1 MEIAIS
7 IAALIVGC
15 IIGWLAQKSRQ
26 QALITKNEMLTKQA
40 DETKDEAQRQLA
52 AVKEEAERRLE
63 SAKAEAQQNMNN
75 AKAEA
80 QQQLDIAKREA
91 SERLEATKA
100 EAQQQLEATKKE
112 ASEQLAKTKAEAQQQ
127 LEATK
132 KEASEQ
138 LAKTKAE
145 AQQQLETLKKE
156 ASEQLAR
163 TKAEAQQQ
171 LEATKKE
178 ASEQL
183 ARTKAEAQQ
192 QLEAVKKEASEQLEA
207 TKKEASDLLAKTKAE
222 AEAQQQ
228 KALAEKDAAWNDIM
242 KGQEQRFNETMA
254 RMSEQMKNATAD
266 MLKDRQKE
274 FADSSNQQLGQIVNP
289 LRETIDK
296 MKQTMADTTLKQT
309 EMSSVLKDNIERS
322 MQQAMA
328 AKKSAEELANALKHG
343 SKVQGDWGEAVLD
356 ELLTSQGL
364 VRGIH
369 YDTQAVIRDA
379 QGNTVHTD
387 DGATL
392 RPDVILHLDQRREV
406 IIDSKV
412 SLTAFLD
419 YANADNE
426 ADRQRFLKT
435 HIDSLQKHVKEL
447 STKDYSAYVQPPKV
461 RMDYVIMFVPHT
473 GALWTAL
480 NAQPD
485 LWRKAMEQNV
495 FIADEQTLFAA
506 LRIISLTWTQ
516 IRQAENHEQV
526 YRLANEMLD
535 RVGQFMKK
543 YTAIGKALKTA
554 TTAYDDAERKLQ
566 PSGQSIL
573 QTCAKLQKLGAK
585 QSDKNPLPQLIDID
599 EVAALT
605 PPAEDKDDN

>member
-26 QALITKNEMLTKQA
+26 QALITKNEMLTKHA

-112 ASEQLAKTKAEAQQQ
+112 ASEQLAK
-127 LEATK
+127 
-132 KEASEQ
+132 
-138 LAKTKAE
+138 
-145 AQQQLETLKKE
+145 
-156 ASEQLAR
+156 
-163 TKAEAQQQ
+163 
-171 LEATKKE
+171 
-178 ASEQL
+178 
-183 ARTKAEAQQ
+183 TKAEAQQ

-599 EVAALT
+599 EVAALVQ
-605 PPAEDKDDN
+605 PSDDKDDN

>member
-7 IAALIVGC
+7 IVALIVGC

-52 AVKEEAERRLE
+52 VVKEEAELRLE
-63 SAKAEAQQNMNN
+63 STKAEAQQNMNN

-100 EAQQQLEATKKE
+100 EAQQQLETLKKE
-112 ASEQLAKTKAEAQQQ
+112 ASEQ

-145 AQQQLETLKKE
+145 AQQQLE
-156 ASEQLAR
+156 
-163 TKAEAQQQ
+163 
-171 LEATKKE
+171 
-178 ASEQL
+178 
-183 ARTKAEAQQ
+183 
-192 QLEAVKKEASEQLEA
+192 AVKKEASEQLET
-207 TKKEASDLLAKTKAE
+207 TKKEAGDLLAKTKAE

-599 EVAALT
+599 EVAALA
-605 PPAEDKDDN
+605 PPAEDQDDN

>member
-26 QALITKNEMLTKQA
+26 QALITQNEMLAKQA
-40 DETKDEAQRQLA
+40 DEIKNEAQRQMA

-80 QQQLDIAKREA
+80 QQQLDITKREA
-91 SERLEATKA
+91 NERLDATKA
-100 EAQQQLEATKKE
+100 EAQQQLEAAKKE

-127 LEATK
+127 LEA
-132 KEASEQ
+132 
-138 LAKTKAE
+138 
-145 AQQQLETLKKE
+145 
-156 ASEQLAR
+156 
-163 TKAEAQQQ
+163 
-171 LEATKKE
+171 
-178 ASEQL
+178 
-183 ARTKAEAQQ
+183 
-192 QLEAVKKEASEQLEA
+192 VKKEASEQLET

-447 STKDYSAYVQPPKV
+447 STKDYSAYVQSPKV

-599 EVAALT
+599 EVAALA
-605 PPAEDKDDN
+605 PPAEDQDDN

>member
-7 IAALIVGC
+7 IAALIVGS

-127 LEATK
+127 LETLKKEASEQLEATK
-132 KEASEQ
+132 NEASEQ

-145 AQQQLETLKKE
+145 AQQQLE
-156 ASEQLAR
+156 
-163 TKAEAQQQ
+163 
-171 LEATKKE
+171 ATKKE
-178 ASEQL
+178 AN
-183 ARTKAEAQQ
+183 
-192 QLEAVKKEASEQLEA
+192 
-207 TKKEASDLLAKTKAE
+207 DLLAKTKAE

-543 YTAIGKALKTA
+543 FTAIDRALKSATA
-554 TTAYDDAERKLQ
+554 AYDDANRKLQ

-599 EVAALT
+599 DIAVIA
-605 PPAEDKDDN
+605 PPAEDNEEGKI

>member
-100 EAQQQLEATKKE
+100 EAQQQLEA
-112 ASEQLAKTKAEAQQQ
+112 
-127 LEATK
+127 
-132 KEASEQ
+132 
-138 LAKTKAE
+138 
-145 AQQQLETLKKE
+145 LKKE
-156 ASEQLAR
+156 ASE
-163 TKAEAQQQ
+163 Q

-599 EVAALT
+599 EVAALA
-605 PPAEDKDDN
+605 PPADDQDDN

>member
-91 SERLEATKA
+91 SERLET
-100 EAQQQLEATKKE
+100 
-112 ASEQLAKTKAEAQQQ
+112 TKAEAQQQ

-156 ASEQLAR
+156 ASEQL
-163 TKAEAQQQ
+163 
-171 LEATKKE
+171 EATKKE
-178 ASEQL
+178 AG
-183 ARTKAEAQQ
+183 
-192 QLEAVKKEASEQLEA
+192 
-207 TKKEASDLLAKTKAE
+207 DLLAKTKAE

-228 KALAEKDAAWNDIM
+228 KALADKDAAWNDIM

-599 EVAALT
+599 EVAALVQ
-605 PPAEDKDDN
+605 PADDKDDN

>member
-26 QALITKNEMLTKQA
+26 QALITQNEMLAKQA
-40 DETKDEAQRQLA
+40 DETKNEAQRQLA

-80 QQQLDIAKREA
+80 QQQLDITKREA
-91 SERLEATKA
+91 NERLEATKA
-100 EAQQQLEATKKE
+100 EAQQQLEAVKKE
-112 ASEQLAKTKAEAQQQ
+112 ASEQ

-156 ASEQLAR
+156 ASEQLE
-163 TKAEAQQQ
+163 T
-171 LEATKKE
+171 
-178 ASEQL
+178 
-183 ARTKAEAQQ
+183 
-192 QLEAVKKEASEQLEA
+192 
-207 TKKEASDLLAKTKAE
+207 TKKEASDLLAKTKTE

-242 KGQEQRFNETMA
+242 KGQEQRFNETMT

-599 EVAALT
+599 EVAALAQ
-605 PPAEDKDDN
+605 PADDQDDN

>member
-40 DETKDEAQRQLA
+40 DDTKDEAQRQLA

-63 SAKAEAQQNMNN
+63 SAKTEAQQNMNN

-80 QQQLDIAKREA
+80 QQRLDIAKREA

-100 EAQQQLEATKKE
+100 EAQQQLEVTKKE
-112 ASEQLAKTKAEAQQQ
+112 ASEQLAK
-127 LEATK
+127 
-132 KEASEQ
+132 
-138 LAKTKAE
+138 
-145 AQQQLETLKKE
+145 
-156 ASEQLAR
+156 
-163 TKAEAQQQ
+163 
-171 LEATKKE
+171 
-178 ASEQL
+178 
-183 ARTKAEAQQ
+183 TKAEAQQ

-543 YTAIGKALKTA
+543 YAAIGKALKTA

-599 EVAALT
+599 EVAALVQ
-605 PPAEDKDDN
+605 PADDQDDN

>member
-1 MEIAIS
+1 MEITIS

-26 QALITKNEMLTKQA
+26 QALITQNEMLAKQA
-40 DETKDEAQRQLA
+40 DETKNEAQRQLA

-80 QQQLDIAKREA
+80 QQQLDITKREA
-91 SERLEATKA
+91 SERLDAAKA
-100 EAQQQLEATKKE
+100 EAQQQLEA
-112 ASEQLAKTKAEAQQQ
+112 A
-127 LEATK
+127 K

-156 ASEQLAR
+156 ANEQLD
-163 TKAEAQQQ
+163 T
-171 LEATKKE
+171 
-178 ASEQL
+178 
-183 ARTKAEAQQ
+183 
-192 QLEAVKKEASEQLEA
+192 

-242 KGQEQRFNETMA
+242 KGQEQRFNETMT

-599 EVAALT
+599 EVAALAQ
-605 PPAEDKDDN
+605 PADDQDDN

>member
-145 AQQQLETLKKE
+145 AQQQLETL
-156 ASEQLAR
+156 
-163 TKAEAQQQ
+163 
-171 LEATKKE
+171 
-178 ASEQL
+178 
-183 ARTKAEAQQ
+183 
-192 QLEAVKKEASEQLEA
+192 KKEASEQLEA

-387 DGATL
+387 DGTTL

-599 EVAALT
+599 EVAALA
-605 PPAEDKDDN
+605 PPADDQDDN

>member
-26 QALITKNEMLTKQA
+26 QALITQNEMLAKQA
-40 DETKDEAQRQLA
+40 DEIKNEAQRQLA

-80 QQQLDIAKREA
+80 QQQLDITKREA
-91 SERLEATKA
+91 NERLDAAKA
-100 EAQQQLEATKKE
+100 EAQQQLETLKKE
-112 ASEQLAKTKAEAQQQ
+112 ASEQ

-145 AQQQLETLKKE
+145 AQQQLET
-156 ASEQLAR
+156 
-163 TKAEAQQQ
+163 
-171 LEATKKE
+171 
-178 ASEQL
+178 
-183 ARTKAEAQQ
+183 
-192 QLEAVKKEASEQLEA
+192 

-242 KGQEQRFNETMA
+242 KGQEQRFNETMT

-585 QSDKNPLPQLIDID
+585 QSDKNPLPQFIDID
-599 EVAALT
+599 EVAAIA
-605 PPAEDKDDN
+605 PPAEDQDNN

>member
-100 EAQQQLEATKKE
+100 EAQQQLEALKKEASEQLETTKKE
-112 ASEQLAKTKAEAQQQ
+112 ASEQLAK
-127 LEATK
+127 
-132 KEASEQ
+132 
-138 LAKTKAE
+138 
-145 AQQQLETLKKE
+145 
-156 ASEQLAR
+156 
-163 TKAEAQQQ
+163 
-171 LEATKKE
+171 
-178 ASEQL
+178 
-183 ARTKAEAQQ
+183 TKAEAQQ

-207 TKKEASDLLAKTKAE
+207 TKKEAGDLLAKTKAE

-599 EVAALT
+599 EVAALV
-605 PPAEDKDDN
+605 PPADDQDDN

>member
-91 SERLEATKA
+91 SERLET
-100 EAQQQLEATKKE
+100 
-112 ASEQLAKTKAEAQQQ
+112 
-127 LEATK
+127 
-132 KEASEQ
+132 
-138 LAKTKAE
+138 
-145 AQQQLETLKKE
+145 
-156 ASEQLAR
+156 
-163 TKAEAQQQ
+163 
-171 LEATKKE
+171 
-178 ASEQL
+178 
-183 ARTKAEAQQ
+183 TKAEAQQ

-207 TKKEASDLLAKTKAE
+207 TKKEANEQLAKTKAE

-242 KGQEQRFNETMA
+242 RGQEQRFNETMA

-447 STKDYSAYVQPPKV
+447 STKDYSAYVQSPKV

-599 EVAALT
+599 EVAALAQ
-605 PPAEDKDDN
+605 PAEEQDNN

>member
-91 SERLEATKA
+91 SERLETTKAEAQQQLEATKKEASEQLARTKA

-127 LEATK
+127 LEA
-132 KEASEQ
+132 
-138 LAKTKAE
+138 
-145 AQQQLETLKKE
+145 LKN
-156 ASEQLAR
+156 
-163 TKAEAQQQ
+163 
-171 LEATKKE
+171 
-178 ASEQL
+178 
-183 ARTKAEAQQ
+183 
-192 QLEAVKKEASEQLEA
+192 EASEQLEA

-599 EVAALT
+599 EVAALAQ
-605 PPAEDKDDN
+605 PAEDQDNN

>member
-1 MEIAIS
+1 MEIAIF
-7 IAALIVGC
+7 IAALVAGC
-15 IIGWLAQKSRQ
+15 IIGVLAQRSRQ
-26 QALITKNEMLTKQA
+26 QALKTQNEMLLKQT
-40 DETKDEAQRQLA
+40 DENKAEAMRQLA
-52 AVKEEAERRLE
+52 AIKEEAEQRIAAIKADHAELLA
-63 SAKAEAQQNMNN
+63 SAKAEAQQQMDT
-75 AKAEA
+75 AKVEAARLLETTKAET
-80 QQQLDIAKREA
+80 AKQ
-91 SERLEATKA
+91 LEATKA
-100 EAQQQLEATKKE
+100 EAAKQLEEMKAEAASQFEATKAEAASQLEATKAE
-112 ASEQLAKTKAEAQQQ
+112 AAKQIEELKAEYATKIEATKSEAASQ
-127 LEATK
+127 LEA
-132 KEASEQ
+132 
-138 LAKTKAE
+138 AK
-145 AQQQLETLKKE
+145 
-156 ASEQLAR
+156 
-163 TKAEAQQQ
+163 
-171 LEATKKE
+171 
-178 ASEQL
+178 
-183 ARTKAEAQQ
+183 
-192 QLEAVKKEASEQLEA
+192 
-207 TKKEASDLLAKTKAE
+207 
-222 AEAQQQ
+222 
-228 KALAEKDAAWNDIM
+228 AEKDEAW
-242 KGQEQRFNETMA
+242 KKVLQTQEQRFDESLT
-254 RMSEQMKNATAD
+254 RMGEQMKNATAD
-266 MLKDRQKE
+266 MLRERQKE

-328 AKKSAEELANALKHG
+328 AKQSAEELANALKHG

-356 ELLTSQGL
+356 ELLASQGL

-419 YANADNE
+419 YANADSE
-426 ADRQRFLKT
+426 ADRQRFLKA
-435 HIDSLQKHVKEL
+435 HIDSLQKHVREL

-526 YRLANEMLD
+526 YRLASEMLD

-543 YTAIGKALKTA
+543 FAAIDRALKSA
-554 TTAYDDAERKLQ
+554 TSAYEDANRKLQ

-585 QSDKNPLPQLIDID
+585 QSDRNPIPQLVDID
-599 EVAALT
+599 DIARLET
-605 PPAEDKDDN
+605 EDDGAMSDSATQQI

>member
-1 MEIAIS
+1 MEIAIN
-7 IAALIVGC
+7 IVALIVGC

-52 AVKEEAERRLE
+52 VVKEEAELRLE

-100 EAQQQLEATKKE
+100 EAQQQLEALKKEASEQLETTKKE
-112 ASEQLAKTKAEAQQQ
+112 ASEQLAK
-127 LEATK
+127 
-132 KEASEQ
+132 
-138 LAKTKAE
+138 
-145 AQQQLETLKKE
+145 
-156 ASEQLAR
+156 
-163 TKAEAQQQ
+163 
-171 LEATKKE
+171 
-178 ASEQL
+178 
-183 ARTKAEAQQ
+183 TKAEAQQ

-207 TKKEASDLLAKTKAE
+207 TKKEAGDLLAKTKAE

-296 MKQTMADTTLKQT
+296 MKKTMADTTLKQT

-369 YDTQAVIRDA
+369 YDTQTVIRDA

-543 YTAIGKALKTA
+543 YTAIGKALKSA

-599 EVAALT
+599 EVAALA
-605 PPAEDKDDN
+605 PPAEDQDDN

>member
-26 QALITKNEMLTKQA
+26 QALITQNEMLAKQA
-40 DETKDEAQRQLA
+40 DETKNEAQRQLA

-80 QQQLDIAKREA
+80 QQQLDITKREA
-91 SERLEATKA
+91 NERLDATKA

-112 ASEQLAKTKAEAQQQ
+112 ASEQLDATKAEAQQQ
-127 LEATK
+127 LETLK

-156 ASEQLAR
+156 ASEQLE
-163 TKAEAQQQ
+163 T
-171 LEATKKE
+171 TKKE
-178 ASEQL
+178 AN
-183 ARTKAEAQQ
+183 
-192 QLEAVKKEASEQLEA
+192 
-207 TKKEASDLLAKTKAE
+207 DLLAKTKAE

-242 KGQEQRFNETMA
+242 KGQEQRFNETMT

-599 EVAALT
+599 EVAALAQ
-605 PPAEDKDDN
+605 PADDQDNN

>member
-112 ASEQLAKTKAEAQQQ
+112 ASEQLAK
-127 LEATK
+127 
-132 KEASEQ
+132 
-138 LAKTKAE
+138 
-145 AQQQLETLKKE
+145 
-156 ASEQLAR
+156 
-163 TKAEAQQQ
+163 
-171 LEATKKE
+171 
-178 ASEQL
+178 
-183 ARTKAEAQQ
+183 TKAEAQQ

-369 YDTQAVIRDA
+369 YDTQAIIRDA

-543 YTAIGKALKTA
+543 YTAIGKALRQPQQPTTMPSASFSPAAKASCRPVPSSKSSEPSRA
-554 TTAYDDAERKLQ
+554 TRTRCHSSSTLTRL
-566 PSGQSIL
+566 P
-573 QTCAKLQKLGAK
+573 
-585 QSDKNPLPQLIDID
+585 PLLHRQMTRMTIRFLRQW
-599 EVAALT
+599 
-605 PPAEDKDDN
+605 KG